1 MARITSIAPAG
12 NWNGMYKF
20 TVVLDNGQSGTAYS
34 RQPTLR
40 FNIGDEVTATLNEK
54 GSMKLD
60 APGYAGQQPGYQN
73 NQQSYQQ
80 NGYTN
85 QAVPTIS
92 KDELIVR
99 QVAIKCAVEL
109 GAAQGMDLMQIIRT
123 AEVLN
128 DWVNMRQKGKTYEEH
143 FTQDEDPFVN

>member
-1 MARITSIAPAG
+1 
-12 NWNGMYKF
+12 MYKF

-34 RQPTLR
+34 KQPTLR
-40 FNIGDEVTATLNEK
+40 FNIGDEVTATLNDK

-60 APGYAGQQPGYQN
+60 APGYGAAQQGYQGSPQG
-73 NQQSYQQ
+73 NQSSYQQ

-85 QAVPTIS
+85 QAVPAIS

-109 GAAQGMDLMQIIRT
+109 GAAQGMDLMQIVRT